1 MGPAAER
8 SPTSGGD
15 LLKQPLVAA
24 ALGDAA
30 AVGFI
35 VHVFPPHKSEE
46 GMKIKGKSRRLEK
59 GSWKTVG
66 RGRAHSGFL
75 RCWTSLELGE
85 GTEYSIKRILSIV
98 CTHYIFCMKVVA

>member
-8 SPTSGGD
+8 SPTSGGN

-24 ALGDAA
+24 ALGDTA
-30 AVGFI
+30 AVSFI

-46 GMKIKGKSRRLEK
+46 GMKIKGKKQKAGKGILEK
-59 GSWKTVG
+59 NIG

-75 RCWTSLELGE
+75 RCWTSLDLGE
-85 GTEYSIKRILSIV
+85 GTEYSII
-98 CTHYIFCMKVVA
+98 